1 MSGEGGVERTVKASK
16 LKLIATTDPWSLER
30 AVEEIGDA
38 LYPRDRDVCIIGD
51 SKYPLVY
58 VFTVLDAWETFR
70 YLVREPPVFVKRA
83 IPVELLLK
91 PNGIDD
97 IISNI
102 LYVLNSRGVEAVGV
116 EAKPRRYW
124 ININEKRLNKIII
137 YRLKQHN
144 IRNSRKSV
152 YSLKVE
158 DTLYGVVIALMK
170 YGSDRMRYWRLRR
183 LGVNM

>member
-1 MSGEGGVERTVKASK
+1 MSGEGGAERTVKASK

-58 VFTVLDAWETFR
+58 VFTALDAWETFR

-83 IPVELLLK
+83 VPVELLLK
-91 PNGIDD
+91 TNSIDE
-97 IISNI
+97 IILNI
-102 LYVLNSRGVEAVGV
+102 LNVLNDKGINTISVEV
-116 EAKPRRYW
+116 KPRRYW
-124 ININEKRLNKIII
+124 ININEKKLNKIIV
-137 YRLKQHN
+137 YKLKQYN